1 MNSFNGI
8 GRIGRD
14 AVTRQTGNGK
24 PVTGWPLAI
33 DVGWGDKKTTLWLDC
48 TLWGDRGQKLSEY
61 LTKGAQIGVTGE
73 IGTREHEGKTYV
85 TLNVDNVTLVGKPK
99 EAAATPA
106 PAAKAKAASELED
119 DIPF

>member
-14 AVTRQTGNGK
+14 AVTRPTGNGK
-24 PVTGWPLAI
+24 PVTSWPLAI
-33 DVGWGDKKTTLWLDC
+33 DVGWGERKTTLWLDC
-48 TLWGDRGQKLSEY
+48 ALWGERGQKVADY
-61 LTKGAQIGVTGE
+61 LTKGTQIGVTGE

-85 TLNVDNVTLVGKPK
+85 TLNVGDVTLVGKPK
-99 EAAATPA
+99 EASAPT
-106 PAAKAKAASELED
+106 PAAKAKAAVDALED

>member
-14 AVTRQTGNGK
+14 AVTRHTASGK
-24 PVTGWPLAI
+24 AVTGWSLAV
-33 DVGWGDKKTTLWLDC
+33 DVGWGENKTTLWLDC
-48 TLWGDRGQKLSEY
+48 ALWGDRGEKIVGY

-73 IGTREHEGKTYV
+73 IGTRDHEGKTYV
-85 TLNVDNVTLVGKPK
+85 TLNVGDVTLVGKPK
-99 EAAATPA
+99 EGSAPT
-106 PAAKAKAASELED
+106 PAAKAKAAVDAIDD